1 MAEKKG
7 LSYGPNE
14 ALIRGAAAIGESK
27 LPADMSGLDKITQAG
42 MDFAKDMFA
51 KRQEINKK
59 LDDAAEENV
68 SKAGGLG
75 ESMYSFAVDQTQKYK
90 KEYLR
95 GLKVGGPEGEKIKM
109 QAMNNMTQLGNFAA
123 ELKEVNQVASENWL
137 IGEFTENLNDEDR
150 TVLQKVFKND
160 FEVSEDGDFII
171 KDDDGNTYTKT
182 Y

>member
-1 MAEKKG
+1 MAEKG

-42 MDFAKDMFA
+42 MDFSKEMFA

-90 KEYLR
+90 KILIFSHYL
-95 GLKVGGPEGEKIKM
+95 
-109 QAMNNMTQLGNFAA
+109 
-123 ELKEVNQVASENWL
+123 S
-137 IGEFTENLNDEDR
+137 
-150 TVLQKVFKND
+150 
-160 FEVSEDGDFII
+160 
-171 KDDDGNTYTKT
+171 
-182 Y
+182 